1 MPELPEV
8 ETVRRG
14 LEPILEGRR
23 LDRVEQRRPDLRFP
37 FPARFAERLTG
48 RRVTALDRR
57 GKVLLVHLDDG
68 HTWLVHLGMSGC
80 FRIDGPGGTGDDD
93 KQEDKQDDHRHDHL
107 IVETSDGRTLRFHDP
122 RRFGFMDLLPTASL
136 SGNPFLASLGPDPF
150 STGFD
155 AAWLAR
161 ACRAR
166 RAPLKA
172 VLLDQAVVAGMGNI
186 YASESLFRA
195 RLSPERPAAT
205 LNGRQTGRLARAI
218 RAVFSEA
225 IAAGGSTL
233 RNHRQPS
240 GELGCFQHA
249 FAVYGRAGLGCP
261 GCRCDPTRTGGI
273 RRIVQ
278 SGRSTY
284 FCADRQ
290 R

>member
-23 LDRVEQRRPDLRFP
+23 LMRVEQRRPDLRFP
-37 FPARFAERLTG
+37 FPSRFAERLTG

-57 GKVLLVHLDDG
+57 GKFLLVHLDDG
-68 HTWLVHLGMSGC
+68 ATWLVHLGMSGC
-80 FRIDGPGGTGDDD
+80 FRIDDAADLGCLETPDPARHDR
-93 KQEDKQDDHRHDHL
+93 RHDHL
-107 IVETSDGRTLRFHDP
+107 IVETSEGRTLRFHDP
-122 RRFGFMDLLPTASL
+122 RRFGFMDLVPTAAL
-136 SGNPFLASLGPDPF
+136 AGNPFLASLGPDPF
-150 STGFD
+150 SAGFD
-155 AAWLAR
+155 VAWLAH

-195 RLSPERPAAT
+195 RLSPERAAAA
-205 LNGRQTGRLARAI
+205 LNGRQAGRLVRAI
-218 RAVFSEA
+218 RAVFTEA

-261 GCRCDPTRTGGI
+261 GCRCDPQRTGGI